1 MQTINKPHIEDIRK
15 DFPTLHRTVNGH
27 RLIYFDNGA
36 SALKPQSVIDAVSE
50 CYADYYSNVHRGV
63 HTLSQIATEA
73 YEKVRYKIKDF
84 INAASANEVIFTYGT
99 TDAINLV
106 TRTYGEKFIDEGDEI
121 IITEMEHH
129 ANIVPWQM
137 LAEKKGARVVPWML
151 ESDSTL
157 SLDKLR
163 SIITDKTKFISV
175 THISNVL
182 GIINPVKEICAV
194 AHEYGIP
201 ILIDGAQGIAHS
213 KVDVQD
219 MDADFYVFSGHKLLG
234 PTGTGIL
241 YAKEEYLDMM
251 PPFRGGGDMID
262 EVTLSKTTYNQ
273 LPFKFEAGTPH
284 IAGFIG
290 LGAAIDYIND
300 IGWDFIE
307 ERGELLHTHFME
319 KITGFEDITL
329 LGAPNHENSTSVFTF
344 IHKDAH
350 AFDLGTILDQ
360 QGVAVRTGHHCC
372 QPLMQFYGITSTSR
386 ASLLFYNTEEEID
399 IFAEALK
406 KAIEIC
412 R

>member
-15 DFPTLHRTVNGH
+15 DFPTLHRNVNGH

-50 CYADYYSNVHRGV
+50 CYTDYYSNVHRGV

-151 ESDSTL
+151 EPDSTL

-307 ERGELLHTHFME
+307 ERGELLHAHFME
-319 KITGFEDITL
+319 KIAGFEDITL